1 MLKIKNIKTEALEN
15 KYGDEINIKDDLKL
29 TGKNILDSEKVETKT
44 IENIS
49 GTEIDIQDDLDLNNN
64 NIINVNNINTTTINN
79 QIPVF
84 GGGGGSNGK
93 YSQICLPPDSGQT
106 SGNGQVI
113 INGNNTDSNTAVSI
127 IDGNSV
133 GSLTFTP
140 TELSLGASYHVKFAG
155 TITSDSKEKINM
167 TVYLGNTIIFSTKV
181 DSTDIEIENLTNK
194 TYVYECE
201 FDFTIIKTG
210 LNGKIYSNGQILYVK
225 GSNPNS
231 LRGSSAELEVDNIDL
246 SSNLDADIK
255 IMWIDSN
262 DTDEKIINKMVRITK
277 MY

>member
-1 MLKIKNIKTEALEN
+1 
-15 KYGDEINIKDDLKL
+15 
-29 TGKNILDSEKVETKT
+29 
-44 IENIS
+44 
-49 GTEIDIQDDLDLNNN
+49 
-64 NIINVNNINTTTINN
+64 
-79 QIPVF
+79 
-84 GGGGGSNGK
+84 
-93 YSQICLPPDSGQT
+93 
-106 SGNGQVI
+106 
-113 INGNNTDSNTAVSI
+113 
-127 IDGNSV
+127 
-133 GSLTFTP
+133 
-140 TELSLGASYHVKFAG
+140 
-155 TITSDSKEKINM
+155 M

-231 LRGSSAELEVDNIDL
+231 LRGSSAELEVYNIDL
-246 SSNLDADIK
+246 ASNLDADIK

>member
-44 IENIS
+44 IENIN
-49 GTEIDIQDDLDLNNN
+49 GTKIDIQDNLDLNNN

-113 INGNNTDSNTAVSI
+113 IDGKESSSVSV

-210 LNGKIYSNGQILYVK
+210 SNGKIYSNGQILYVK